1 MLRHAPMQL
10 IYHRITYFAIL
21 TKDSHGQTNRALRAI
36 NKGFPKDLQIFSVY
50 EKNIASMFSPEL

>member
-21 TKDSHGQTNRALRAI
+21 TKDSHGQTNGAL
-36 NKGFPKDLQIFSVY
+36 
-50 EKNIASMFSPEL
+50 